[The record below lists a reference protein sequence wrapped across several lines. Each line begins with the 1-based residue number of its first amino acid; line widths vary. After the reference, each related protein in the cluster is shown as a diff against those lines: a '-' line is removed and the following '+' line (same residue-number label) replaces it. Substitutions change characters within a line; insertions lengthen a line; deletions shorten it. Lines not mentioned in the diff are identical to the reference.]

1 MSEKHILVG
10 QSGGPTAAINA
21 SLAGVIAQAREAG
34 CRVTGMRHGIQG
46 FLAGRTV
53 DLAQA
58 LPDEGALALLLRT
71 PASWLGSC
79 RFKLPSLDDMAFY
92 DDAFARLEQAG
103 IDAVLY
109 IGGNDSMDTIA
120 KLGAHG
126 RRAGS
131 PIRFIGVPKTIDND
145 LVGTDHTP
153 GYGSAAKFVATA
165 TGELFRD
172 ADVYD
177 LKSVTFVEIMGR
189 DAGWL
194 AGAAALDV
202 DGVTGLSGGTM
213 SEQILGRK
221 KLSKGITILWESD
234 NITINVS
241 IQIRYGG
248 IIPEIAK
255 KVQEAIISSVEDTS
269 GLKVAAVNVRVGGV
283 TFEKPED

>member
-1 MSEKHILVG
+1 MPV
-10 QSGGPTAAINA
+10 
-21 SLAGVIAQAREAG
+21 
-34 CRVTGMRHGIQG
+34 
-46 FLAGRTV
+46 
-53 DLAQA
+53 
-58 LPDEGALALLLRT
+58 
-71 PASWLGSC
+71 
-79 RFKLPSLDDMAFY
+79 
-92 DDAFARLEQAG
+92 QAG
-103 IDAVLY
+103 PSD
-109 IGGNDSMDTIA
+109 
-120 KLGAHG
+120 
-126 RRAGS
+126 RRIPSCSATEENS
-131 PIRFIGVPKTIDND
+131 HERKQRI
-145 LVGTDHTP
+145 LLHSEE
-153 GYGSAAKFVATA
+153 YG
-165 TGELFRD
+165 
-172 ADVYD
+172 DVYISEEV
-177 LKSVTFVEIMGR
+177 LEMI
-189 DAGWL
+189 

>member
-1 MSEKHILVG
+1 MSESRG
-10 QSGGPTAAINA
+10 NC
-21 SLAGVIAQAREAG
+21 ARSE
-34 CRVTGMRHGIQG
+34 
-46 FLAGRTV
+46 
-53 DLAQA
+53 
-58 LPDEGALALLLRT
+58 E
-71 PASWLGSC
+71 
-79 RFKLPSLDDMAFY
+79 
-92 DDAFARLEQAG
+92 
-103 IDAVLY
+103 
-109 IGGNDSMDTIA
+109 
-120 KLGAHG
+120 
-126 RRAGS
+126 
-131 PIRFIGVPKTIDND
+131 
-145 LVGTDHTP
+145 
-153 GYGSAAKFVATA
+153 YG
-165 TGELFRD
+165 
-172 ADVYD
+172 DVYISEEV
-177 LKSVTFVEIMGR
+177 LEMI
-189 DAGWL
+189 

>member
-1 MSEKHILVG
+1 MVYYEKSGLPLASAGGAIGSLDPILFRRKTAMSE
-10 QSGGPTAAINA
+10 S
-21 SLAGVIAQAREAG
+21 REYYS
-34 CRVTGMRHGIQG
+34 RS
-46 FLAGRTV
+46 
-53 DLAQA
+53 
-58 LPDEGALALLLRT
+58 E
-71 PASWLGSC
+71 
-79 RFKLPSLDDMAFY
+79 
-92 DDAFARLEQAG
+92 E
-103 IDAVLY
+103 
-109 IGGNDSMDTIA
+109 
-120 KLGAHG
+120 
-126 RRAGS
+126 
-131 PIRFIGVPKTIDND
+131 
-145 LVGTDHTP
+145 
-153 GYGSAAKFVATA
+153 YG
-165 TGELFRD
+165 
-172 ADVYD
+172 DVYISEEV
-177 LKSVTFVEIMGR
+177 LEMI
-189 DAGWL
+189 